1 MAIKSPFALKTVFG
15 NTDLEL
21 KADPGE
27 SFLIKNIF
35 IATPATNFITLRT
48 EKTTVGYFRVGGNL
62 GSHLPFAIGKNQ
74 HSHDILAGAD
84 IVTLSTDGAKPVDSA
99 GNDIAVLELLGAA
112 AAARYKRALQ
122 ENSISNVG
130 IQTILDHLTK
140 LDLFSGYP
148 VATGENFK
156 ITGASQANAIQV
168 VQYEI
173 HEADDIKSDAE
184 NGSMSKEY
192 LFMNYGRPAAAI
204 VNSTDT
210 LYDTVQSPAEFPT
223 FPYGKVVPAKT
234 EIDILAIFAS
244 DVSETASALGN
255 YTYSKY
261 LKLVFQRSVLFDEDR
276 NGIPHVGIFPP
287 DVINQLS
294 IAEGQSFFGNLTD
307 KDNKAPLLFPDLL
320 KFMEGDELNIYL
332 STIKVGT
339 GGSIATADT
348 EIALA
353 QKVRRSE

>member
-1 MAIKSPFALKTVFG
+1 VTLKNPFALKTVFG

-35 IATPATNFITLRT
+35 ISLPSSNFITLRT

-74 HSHDILAGAD
+74 HSHNILAGAD
-84 IVTLSTDGAKPVDSA
+84 VATLSTDGAKPVDSA

-112 AAARYKRALQ
+112 TGVTYKRALQ
-122 ENSISNVG
+122 ENSIANVG
-130 IQTILDHLTK
+130 KQSILDYLSR
-140 LDLFSGYP
+140 LGLFSGYP
-148 VATGENFK
+148 IATGENFK

-173 HEADDIKSDAE
+173 HEADDMKADAE

-192 LFMNYGRPAAAI
+192 LFMNYGRTSAAV
-204 VNSTDT
+204 VNSVDT

-223 FPYGKVVPAKT
+223 FPYGKVVPAKN
-234 EIDILAIFAS
+234 EIDILAFFAS
-244 DVSETASALGN
+244 DISETGSAIGN

-261 LKLVFQRSVLFDEDR
+261 LKLVYQRSVLFDEDR

-294 IAEGQSFFGNLTD
+294 IAEGQSFFGNLTN
-307 KDNKAPLLFPDLL
+307 KDNKEPLRFPEPL
-320 KFMEGDELNIYL
+320 KFSEGDELNIYL
-332 STIKVGT
+332 SSVKVGT
-339 GGSIATADT
+339 GGSLAVADS
-348 EIALA
+348 EIALC
-353 QKVRRSE
+353 QKVRRIE